1 MVLILSQ
8 LSMLRQREGFS
19 KRDVSRINAMYECS
33 PIITGSGGSEDPGKP
48 CEDVSSAFS
57 CHYWKE
63 SGQCISNAVYM
74 NRQCCATCTAYLA
87 TATFTTT
94 TENSL
99 CKDTAASCDIYS
111 RIGYCEDNIDLMLKM
126 CCRTCRLDHLF
137 KGN

>member
-1 MVLILSQ
+1 MTI
-8 LSMLRQREGFS
+8 E
-19 KRDVSRINAMYECS
+19 D
-33 PIITGSGGSEDPGKP
+33 TGSGASEDPGKP
-48 CEDVSSAFS
+48 CEDRFLSILCQINIDS
-57 CHYWKE
+57 
-63 SGQCISNAVYM
+63 CISNAVYM
-74 NRQCCATCTAYLA
+74 NRHCCATCTAYLA